1 MRNNFKKRIN
11 FLGRSLAIAILL
23 FFLMNPILKAPQE
36 LSHDSKVTYV
46 EVPVRVHKKGVFVD
60 GLSAENFQILED
72 GLEQKIEAFYLV
84 KNSELVKAEE
94 KKNIEP
100 QTSRNF
106 FLIMQMMDY
115 NNKIED
121 GIENFFTNTIQ
132 PTDSVEVWTPI
143 KKYTLKSE
151 AIQRMSPEEL
161 SKQFIK
167 TVRKDI
173 TKAGSE
179 YQGLVASLRSVIR
192 GISSLT
198 GGIQSSH
205 QISSMFDD
213 DASLTMPGTG
223 LLLDRYRQSLDQI
236 KNMNQI
242 DMNSLQTFAGQLSRK
257 KGQNIVLF
265 FYERQYK
272 PEFTDQ
278 VWIELQNKYSGEMGG
293 LGIIHDL
300 FSAQNQN
307 IEYPK
312 EAFGKIFADTS
323 AMVNL
328 IYLES
333 KPKYIGRSVKMVE
346 SSTGVYDLLSTISH
360 YTGGKNQTVS
370 NPTKTF
376 ENMIKDAENYYLL
389 YYQPPSEKA
398 ESQDQFKS
406 IEVKVDVEGARV
418 SHRKGYLSK

>member
-1 MRNNFKKRIN
+1 MKQKIDRRN
-11 FLGRSLAIAILL
+11 FLKKSLALAAMPYLEL
-23 FFLMNPILKAPQE
+23 SRMQGKNQE

-173 TKAGSE
+173 KKAGSE
-179 YQGLVASLRSVIR
+179 YQGLVANLRRISS
-192 GISSLT
+192 GISECAGGRLRQHQLT
-198 GGIQSSH
+198 SDFSS
-205 QISSMFDD
+205 
-213 DASLTMPGTG
+213 DASVNSSGTDF
-223 LLLDRYRQSLDQI
+223 LLDRYRQSLTQI
-236 KNMNQI
+236 NNMNQI
-242 DMNSLQTFAGQLSRK
+242 DMNSLKTFARQLSRK
-257 KGQNIVLF
+257 KGQNIILF
-265 FYERQYK
+265 FYEKILK
-272 PEFTDQ
+272 PELSDQ
-278 VWIELQNKYSGEMGG
+278 AMSELHSKYADDPARLSV
-293 LGIIHDL
+293 IHDL
-300 FSAQNQN
+300 FSVPSQK

-360 YTGGKNQTVS
+360 YTGGKTESVS
-370 NPTKTF
+370 KPTKTF

-389 YYQPPSEKA
+389 YYQPPSEKS
-398 ESQDQFKS
+398 ESKDNFRS
-406 IEVKVDVEGARV
+406 IDVKVDVEGARV